1 MKFRWNS
8 ETTVEMIDATPP
20 SLLGSIQKF
29 QFFEEIECFTALAC
43 SPMLFFFFLFWESND
58 FFKSFLSIVSTTTTK
73 ETNDDEDEDTIEL
86 ARERILGNEFIA
98 LICKDQSRDR
108 FEQSRESSRL
118 FFFFGRGERHETRRT
133 PVPPLFTNFF
143 TE

>member
-1 MKFRWNS
+1 MEFGDNRRNDRRH
-8 ETTVEMIDATPP
+8 TTVAFRKYLEISIFWRNRVFYCISVLADA
-20 SLLGSIQKF
+20 
-29 QFFEEIECFTALAC
+29 
-43 SPMLFFFFLFWESND
+43 LFFFFLFWESND

-108 FEQSRESSRL
+108 FE
-118 FFFFGRGERHETRRT
+118 
-133 PVPPLFTNFF
+133 
-143 TE
+143 